1 MPSMKAPIAFILG
14 ATLMAW
20 RSYETAPEYSA
31 VQVEMMVWVAAESL
45 LLIAVFFW
53 ELFRW
58 YRRMDRRFLP
68 ER

>member
-1 MPSMKAPIAFILG
+1 
-14 ATLMAW
+14 MAW

-31 VQVEMMVWVAAESL
+31 VQVEMMVWVAAGFL
-45 LLIAVFFW
+45 LLIVGFIW
-53 ELFRW
+53 EVFRW